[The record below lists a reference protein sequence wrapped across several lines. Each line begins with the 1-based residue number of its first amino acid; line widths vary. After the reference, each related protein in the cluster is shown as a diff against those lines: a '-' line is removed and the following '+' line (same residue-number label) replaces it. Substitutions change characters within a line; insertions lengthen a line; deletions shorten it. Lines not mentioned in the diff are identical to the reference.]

1 MRLEDMIM
9 AEIRQEIISC
19 SKGHYYDA
27 NRYDSCPYCSTGRFS
42 PTIDP
47 FAQLQDDGSQG
58 DGGLSRTT
66 DAGGE
71 APMDSRGSYNDHG
84 SLGNYGNFAPT
95 EAPPVRNRVAESMSR
110 TQFVD
115 SSTPAGAPVPVV
127 GWLVAVEG
135 PCRGTDY
142 RIHTGYNYIGREAGD
157 ICICGDNTIS
167 AEKDANVTYVPQ
179 TRKFYIAHELGKNVL
194 LVNDLPVIGGGMEI
208 NGYDMITIGTT
219 KLMFVAACGERFS
232 WGND

>member
-1 MRLEDMIM
+1 M
-9 AEIRQEIISC
+9 AEIRQKIISC

-27 NRYDSCPYCSTGRFS
+27 NRYENCPYCSSGSFS
-42 PTIDP
+42 PTVDP
-47 FAQLQDDGSQG
+47 FADSAGESQEY
-58 DGGLSRTT
+58 GGIGKTT
-66 DAGGE
+66 DVGGE
-71 APMDSRGSYNDHG
+71 STYE
-84 SLGNYGNFAPT
+84 NYGNFGPT
-95 EAPPVRNRVAESMSR
+95 EIPQAKRRAAESMSK

-157 ICICGDNTIS
+157 ICIHGDNTIS

-179 TRKFYIAHELGKNVL
+179 TRKFYIAHEQGKNVL
-194 LVNDLPVIGGGMEI
+194 LVNDMPVIGGGMEI
-208 NGYDMITIGTT
+208 HSFDLITIGTT
-219 KLMFVAACGERFS
+219 KLMFIGMCGEKFT
-232 WGND
+232 WGEA

>member
-1 MRLEDMIM
+1 MIM
-9 AEIRQEIISC
+9 AEIRQKIISC

-142 RIHTGYNYIGREAGD
+142 RIHTGYNYIGRVRRAGFRPMQRNRNYRWDGMPFCSVRTVSGNTSMRRRWRGSFRQQCRRRLAGTHEAM
-157 ICICGDNTIS
+157 S
-167 AEKDANVTYVPQ
+167 
-179 TRKFYIAHELGKNVL
+179 
-194 LVNDLPVIGGGMEI
+194 
-208 NGYDMITIGTT
+208 
-219 KLMFVAACGERFS
+219 
-232 WGND
+232 